1 MNEDS
6 LAKNLKVVFDE
17 ISQEYV
23 VTDALSESSLNSSA
37 KKNAKPF
44 SFLTKLFSQQQNQS
58 QEEQPDPV
66 QRPPQPNRPPL
77 PQSPPPPR
85 PLPPRPT
92 PPPRPVPPP
101 PANHAVRLSRDI
113 YNDLD
118 ALVNAYSDLIELDDR
133 DSQRLEN
140 LRSQTLIMRATM
152 GNIYRTLSGNPL
164 PPFENR
170 KLKLTDNYC
179 ASLKNVADFID
190 EIIDKMINL
199 MRLVAIPAI
208 DRQLLILNAA
218 LSSQQRA
225 LTNLYNDCR
234 VRESGL

>member
-23 VTDALSESSLNSSA
+23 VTDALSESPLNSLA

-44 SFLTKLFSQQQNQS
+44 SFLTKLFSQQQNQP

-66 QRPPQPNRPPL
+66 QRPPQPNRPP
-77 PQSPPPPR
+77 
-85 PLPPRPT
+85 PRPT

-101 PANHAVRLSRDI
+101 PANQAVRLSRDI

-118 ALVNAYSDLIELDDR
+118 ALVNAYSDLIELDDHG
-133 DSQRLEN
+133 SQRLEN

-179 ASLKNVADFID
+179 ASLKIVADFID

-208 DRQLLILNAA
+208 DRQLLILNAT